1 VIALVADD
9 FFDSLA
15 IRTILTRRLRDE
27 KTAARTWRTRPSM
40 PSISTGAIVGVT
52 VQDADDGDTTTCVE
66 TPIEAAE
73 QVETVRPDHA
83 IARSA
88 SKPSK

>member
-1 VIALVADD
+1 
-9 FFDSLA
+9 
-15 IRTILTRRLRDE
+15 
-27 KTAARTWRTRPSM
+27 M